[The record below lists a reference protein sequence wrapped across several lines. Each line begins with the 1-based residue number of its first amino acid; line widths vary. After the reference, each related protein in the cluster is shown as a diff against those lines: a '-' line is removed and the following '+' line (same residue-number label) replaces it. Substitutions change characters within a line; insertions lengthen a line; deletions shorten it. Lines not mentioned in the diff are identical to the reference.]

1 MGNTFAQL
9 TVVNNNNPTQL
20 AQVLAGSGVTV
31 SNATINCPATSLG
44 TFNNGNTTNLGLNSG
59 VVLTT
64 GTVAAIPQGNG
75 GFASTD
81 NTNGGDANLNSIAS
95 AATQDVCVLTFQ
107 IVPQGNQLRF
117 DYVFGS
123 EEYPEYVCSNFN
135 DVFGFFI
142 TGPNPGGPAYNANN
156 IALIPGTG
164 TSVAINTVNSGTPGA
179 GYSAAGCQS
188 LAYSGYYVNNGGN
201 TIVYDG
207 FTTVFTSIVSVV
219 PCQTYTLKLAIGDVG
234 DGVYDSGVFLE
245 ASSFT
250 SQTAT
255 VVGSV
260 VDPAYNT
267 MFEGCVGGQFA
278 ITIPNLASSST
289 AITYTMSGTA
299 TNGVDYLN
307 LNGTAFV
314 NPGTSTALVYVDP
327 ITDGSTEPLES
338 VTLTVLNPCNGQPI
352 GSATINLVET
362 PDIDATVVPNT
373 TICAGTQVQL
383 NATGAPFTN
392 YSWSPPA
399 DVSNSTI
406 ANPTST
412 PTATTTYTVST
423 NFGTCVRTD
432 QVTVD
437 VVNLQAQAQ
446 GLPTNNV
453 CPNDTAQVGVST
465 TGDTGPMT
473 YQWSPSASLQND
485 TIQITEAYPPGTTT
499 YNVTVTDVNSGC
511 SATSSVTINVYNLV
525 PPSLGP
531 DQNIC
536 PDAAAT
542 PVVLSPTGGPFSSFD
557 WSTTETT
564 SSISVTT
571 AGTYDVTVVETSTG
585 CELVSQPVT
594 IVYYPV
600 IPATLSDTGFCPG
613 ETIVL
618 SANAGFTNVVWST
631 SETTNTISVSTAGT
645 FYYSADDNNGCAV
658 NSDTISTVIG
668 TAPFVNATASP
679 DTICA
684 GGSSILSSGAAQG
697 LTYNWLPSNGNT
709 SNITVNSAGI
719 YIVAV
724 SDQFCTTRDTVE
736 VFQYNTAP
744 VSIGSDQQGCE
755 SAGDVFTLNPSG
767 GPYTSY
773 NWSNTQITPSI
784 TVSTSGSYNVSV
796 VDPITGCQL
805 VSNTVVITINPET
818 IAALSDTGMCPGE
831 TITLSALPTLTDL
844 LWSTG
849 AQTTDIQVS
858 ANGTFWYVGE
868 DQNGCP
874 AFSDTATVTMGTPP
888 AVNATASPDTICIGG
903 STTLSSGAA
912 GNLQYLWTPGNQITS
927 TITVSQAGTYNVR
940 VSDNFCPSFDTVEV
954 YQYAP
959 KTVLL
964 NADTSVCPGASV
976 VVTPSG
982 APYVSYLWSNTAV
995 SPTITVSTVGN
1006 YSVLVNDGQCSYPS
1020 DTFTLSNIQVAT
1032 PNAFSDTTVCSGEP
1046 VILTSEPGFNN
1057 YGWSNSLPGSTTL
1070 VVNPGSYSYTA
1081 TDGNNC
1087 TVTSN
1092 SVVVTHNPRPNPN
1105 ITAVPA
1111 VICVGQ
1117 GSSTLSVNS
1126 EAGVS
1131 YVWFPA
1137 GSGNSIQVTTAGTY
1151 VVEATLNNCVA
1162 FDTLDI
1168 TSSDTPS
1175 ISLPAFVLT
1184 CGDSVVLEPAPGQ
1197 SYSYLWSNQSTG
1209 STVTVSSTNNVTEV
1223 YSVTATNSDG
1233 CTATSFSSVII
1244 KNLNAVAVANPDTI
1258 FIGDSAQICVNTD
1271 FSGSFTY
1278 LWSPGALVSSPDAA
1292 CTFTSPVAD
1301 QTYTATVVDA
1311 DGCVDSASVVVY
1323 VIFPDNVAMPNAF
1336 TPNGDGKNDVFYP
1349 VLLGNYQKV
1358 TDFRIYNRW
1367 GELVHS
1373 STDPWNGDFKN
1384 SGQPAGTY
1392 VYYVVVNVPDIQQPG
1407 STKDLKYQ
1415 GSFTLLR

>member
-631 SETTNTISVSTAGT
+631 SETTNTILVSTAGT

-697 LTYNWLPSNGNT
+697 LTYNWLPGNGNT

-874 AFSDTATVTMGTPP
+874 AFSDTANVTMGTPP